1 MARSQIGKKILRTF
15 DMFEE
20 LSADEITEWFEI
32 IFKKVETLLKK
43 ILELKAK
50 EEREKIKKFCLIFR

>member
-1 MARSQIGKKILRTF
+1 
-15 DMFEE
+15 MFEE
-20 LSADEITEWFEI
+20 LSADEITEWFDI